1 MYGTVDKVMIGE
13 YNTHNNSF
21 GDTGR
26 CVMEQYV
33 NNTMNMAG
41 MCCLC
46 GMLSECSDVFLSLK
60 CIEAV

>member
-1 MYGTVDKVMIGE
+1 
-13 YNTHNNSF
+13 
-21 GDTGR
+21 
-26 CVMEQYV
+26 MEQYV